1 MKTSLPHTIQEFLDY
16 LSFQKRYSPN
26 TVLSYQTDLLAFY
39 DYLLI
44 EYQTIEMKDVST
56 VMVRSWLAQLK
67 ENKNTSKTINRKI
80 SSLKSFFKYLLR
92 NNEIQSSPAAVIQ
105 SLKVSRKLPV
115 FIEEKDISK
124 IFEPGVFPNTWEGKL
139 NRLIFSILYNT
150 GIRLNELIHLKE
162 SDIDKYSS
170 SIKVLGKGN
179 KERLV
184 PVSNQLLSEI
194 ETYITDKRLNFADTE
209 IGFLLVTHKGRIL
222 YPKYVYNMVKKQLGN
237 VSTMDRKSPHILR
250 HSFATHLTNHG
261 AQINAIKEL
270 LGHSSL
276 AATQIYTHNS
286 IEKLKEVHKQAHPK
300 S

>member
-1 MKTSLPHTIQEFLDY
+1 MHIPSSDPIKEFLDY

-26 TVLSYQTDLLAFY
+26 TVLSYQTDLLAFF

-44 EYQTIEMKDVST
+44 EYQITDVKEVST
-56 VMVRSWLAQLK
+56 PMIRSWLAQLK
-67 ENKNTSKTINRKI
+67 ENKNASKTINRKI
-80 SSLKSFFKYLLR
+80 SSLKSYFKYLLR
-92 NNEIQSSPAAVIQ
+92 IGDVESSPVAIIQ
-105 SLKVSRKLPV
+105 SLKVSRKLPA

-124 IFEPGVFPNTWEGKL
+124 IFEPGVFPDTWDGKL
-139 NRLIFSILYNT
+139 NRLIFSLLYNT

-162 SDIDKYSS
+162 SDVDKYSS
-170 SIKVLGKGN
+170 CIKVLGKGN

-184 PVSNQLLSEI
+184 PVSNQLLIEI
-194 ETYITDKRLNFADTE
+194 DVFLLDKRLNIPDADNP
-209 IGFLLVTHKGRIL
+209 FLLVTHNGKML
-222 YPKYVYNMVKKQLGN
+222 YPKYVYNMVKRQLGN
-237 VSTMDRKSPHILR
+237 VSTMESKSPHILR
-250 HSFATHLTNHG
+250 HSFASHLTNHG

-286 IEKLKEVHKQAHPK
+286 IEKLKEVHRQSHPK